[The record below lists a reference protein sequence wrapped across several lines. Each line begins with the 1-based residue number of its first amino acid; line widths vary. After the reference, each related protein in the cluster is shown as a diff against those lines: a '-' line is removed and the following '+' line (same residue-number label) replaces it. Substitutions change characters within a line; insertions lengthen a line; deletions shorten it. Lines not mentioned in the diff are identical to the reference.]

1 MTHSGIIQQI
11 LNESG
16 ISIPPPMKLAIAQIN
31 CIVGDLSGNA
41 GRILDYVRQARN
53 AGAGLVITPE
63 LALSGYPPEDLLL
76 REGFRRSCKNAL
88 AGLAK
93 EINGITLL
101 VGHPH
106 LAGNDLYNA
115 ASVIRDGK
123 IVTTYL
129 KYQLPNNSIFD
140 ERRYF
145 QPGFDPCIFDLEG
158 IKFGVNI
165 CQDIWQKDAAI
176 RARDAGADIL
186 LVLNASPYH
195 MRKQALRYQVV
206 RQCISETAMPIVYAN
221 LVGGQD
227 DLIFDGASFAM
238 NGKGELTHQFDEF
251 RETLAL
257 IELRN
262 GAPAHGTAAPPQT
275 LEASVYQALCLG
287 LKDYIGKN
295 GIPGVLLGLS
305 GGVDSALTM
314 VIAVD
319 ALGADKVRA
328 IMMPSQF
335 TADISLLD
343 ARMIAKTLGV
353 RYSELPIG
361 PVFGKFVDTLDKEF
375 AELSHQNRPD
385 ITEENLQAR
394 IRGSLL
400 MALSNKY
407 GSIVLTTGNKSEMA
421 VGYCT
426 LYGDMAGGF
435 AVLKDISKTMVYRLC
450 HYRNALGH
458 VIPERV
464 ISRAPSAEL
473 RPDQTDQDSLPPY
486 DVLDAIV
493 EAYMEYDLSLQEI
506 ISMNYA
512 EADVRRVVHL
522 IRQNEYKRRQSPPGI
537 RVTQR
542 GFGKDWR
549 YPITSKYRDDF

>member
-1 MTHSGIIQQI
+1 
-11 LNESG
+11 
-16 ISIPPPMKLAIAQIN
+16 MKLAIAQIN

-41 GRILDYVRQARN
+41 GKILDYVHQAKN

-76 REGFRRSCKNAL
+76 REGFRLGCRSTL
-88 AGLAK
+88 ADLAK
-93 EINGITLL
+93 EISGVTLL

-106 LAGNDLYNA
+106 LAGSNLYNA

-123 IVTTYL
+123 IIATYL
-129 KYQLPNNSIFD
+129 KYQLPTDTVFD

-145 QPGFDPCIFDLEG
+145 EPGSTPCIFNLEG

-165 CQDIWQKDAAI
+165 CQDIWQEDAAI
-176 RARDAGADIL
+176 RAKEAGAEVL

-195 MRKQALRYQVV
+195 MRKQALRYQIV
-206 RQCISETAMPIVYAN
+206 RRCISETAMSIVYAN

-227 DLIFDGASFAM
+227 ELIFDGASFAM
-238 NGKGELTHQFDEF
+238 NGKGELTHQFDGF
-251 RETLAL
+251 SETLGL
-257 IELRN
+257 IELQN
-262 GAPAHGTAAPPQT
+262 GAPVRGEIAPSQT

-295 GIPGVLLGLS
+295 GVPGVLLGLS

-314 VIAVD
+314 AIAVD

-343 ARMIAKTLGV
+343 ARAIARTLSV

-361 PVFGKFVDTLDKEF
+361 PVFGKFLDTLDREF
-375 AELSHQNRPD
+375 AELPHQNRPD
-385 ITEENLQAR
+385 VTEENLQAR

-407 GSIVLTTGNKSEMA
+407 GSIVLTTGNKSEIA

-493 EAYMEYDLSLQEI
+493 EAYMEHDLSLKEI
-506 ISMNYA
+506 IGMNYA

-522 IRQNEYKRRQSPPGI
+522 IRLSEYKRRQSPPGI

-549 YPITSKYRDDF
+549 YPITSKYRDEF

>member
-1 MTHSGIIQQI
+1 
-11 LNESG
+11 
-16 ISIPPPMKLAIAQIN
+16 
-31 CIVGDLSGNA
+31 
-41 GRILDYVRQARN
+41 
-53 AGAGLVITPE
+53 
-63 LALSGYPPEDLLL
+63 
-76 REGFRRSCKNAL
+76 
-88 AGLAK
+88 
-93 EINGITLL
+93 
-101 VGHPH
+101 
-106 LAGNDLYNA
+106 
-115 ASVIRDGK
+115 
-123 IVTTYL
+123 
-129 KYQLPNNSIFD
+129 
-140 ERRYF
+140 
-145 QPGFDPCIFDLEG
+145 
-158 IKFGVNI
+158 
-165 CQDIWQKDAAI
+165 
-176 RARDAGADIL
+176 
-186 LVLNASPYH
+186 
-195 MRKQALRYQVV
+195 
-206 RQCISETAMPIVYAN
+206 
-221 LVGGQD
+221 
-227 DLIFDGASFAM
+227 
-238 NGKGELTHQFDEF
+238 THQFDEF

-262 GAPAHGTAAPPQT
+262 GAPLHGTAAPPQT

-287 LKDYIGKN
+287 LRDYIGKN

-328 IMMPSQF
+328 VMMPSQF

-343 ARMIAKTLGV
+343 ARTIARTLGV

-361 PVFGKFVDTLDKEF
+361 SVFDKFVDTLDREF
-375 AELSHQNRPD
+375 AEVPHQNRPD

-394 IRGSLL
+394 IRGNQM

-407 GSIVLTTGNKSEMA
+407 GAIVLTTGNKSEMA

-435 AVLKDISKTMVYRLC
+435 AVLKDVSKTMVYRLC

-473 RPDQTDQDSLPPY
+473 RSDQTDQDSLPPY

-506 ISMNYA
+506 IGMNYA
-512 EADVRRVVHL
+512 EADVCRVVHL
-522 IRQNEYKRRQSPPGI
+522 IRQNEYKRRQSPPGV

>member
-1 MTHSGIIQQI
+1 
-11 LNESG
+11 
-16 ISIPPPMKLAIAQIN
+16 MKLAIAQIN

-41 GRILDYVRQARN
+41 GKILDYARQAGN
-53 AGAGLVITPE
+53 AGASLVITPE

-76 REGFRRSCKNAL
+76 REGFRRGCINTL
-88 AGLAK
+88 ADLAR

-106 LAGNDLYNA
+106 LVGNDLYNA

-176 RARDAGADIL
+176 RARDAGADVL

-227 DLIFDGASFAM
+227 DLVFDGASFAM

-262 GAPAHGTAAPPQT
+262 GAPLHGTAAPPQT

-287 LKDYIGKN
+287 LRDYIGKN

-328 IMMPSQF
+328 VMMPSQF

-343 ARMIAKTLGV
+343 ARTIARTLGV

-361 PVFGKFVDTLDKEF
+361 SVFDKFVDTLDREF
-375 AELSHQNRPD
+375 AELPHQNRPD

-394 IRGSLL
+394 IRGNLL

-407 GSIVLTTGNKSEMA
+407 GAIVLTTGNKSEMA

-435 AVLKDISKTMVYRLC
+435 AVLKDVSKTMVYRLC

-506 ISMNYA
+506 IGMNYA
-512 EADVRRVVHL
+512 EVDVCRVVHL

>member
-1 MTHSGIIQQI
+1 
-11 LNESG
+11 
-16 ISIPPPMKLAIAQIN
+16 MKLAIAQIN
-31 CIVGDLSGNA
+31 CIVGDLSGNT
-41 GRILDYVRQARN
+41 GKVLDYARRAKN
-53 AGAGLVITPE
+53 AGAKLVITPE
-63 LALSGYPPEDLLL
+63 LAVSGYPPEDLLL
-76 REGFRRSCKNAL
+76 REGFHLACRDAL
-88 AGLAK
+88 ADLAK
-93 EINGITLL
+93 EIYGITLL

-106 LAGNDLYNA
+106 VAGNNLYNA

-123 IVTTYL
+123 IIATYL
-129 KYQLPNNSIFD
+129 KNQLPNDSVFD

-145 QPGFDPCIFDLEG
+145 EPGCDSCIFNLEG

-165 CQDIWQKDAAI
+165 CQDIWQEDPAM
-176 RARDAGADIL
+176 RAREAGADVL

-195 MRKQALRYQVV
+195 MRKQVLRYQIV
-206 RQCISETAMPIVYAN
+206 RQCISETAIPIIYAN

-227 DLIFDGASFAM
+227 ELIFDGASFAM
-238 NGKGELTHQFDEF
+238 NDKGEVTHQFDEF
-251 RETLAL
+251 RETLGL
-257 IELRN
+257 VELQN
-262 GAPAHGTAAPPQT
+262 GAPVPGEIAPPQA

-295 GIPGVLLGLS
+295 GIRGVLLGLS

-314 VIAVD
+314 AIAVD
-319 ALGADKVRA
+319 ALGADTVQA
-328 IMMPSQF
+328 VMMPSRF
-335 TADISLLD
+335 TADISLSD
-343 ARMIAKTLGV
+343 ARTIAKTLNV

-361 PVFGKFVDTLDKEF
+361 PIFGKFGDTLEREF
-375 AELSHQNRPD
+375 REPQQQNTPD

-407 GSIVLTTGNKSEMA
+407 GSIVLTTGNKSEIA

-450 HYRNALGH
+450 RYRNTLGH

-486 DVLDAIV
+486 EVLDAIV
-493 EAYMEYDLSLQEI
+493 EAYVEHDISLQDI
-506 ISMNYA
+506 IGMNYA
-512 EADVRRVVHL
+512 EADVRRVVQL
-522 IRQNEYKRRQSPPGI
+522 IRLNEYKRRQSPPGI

-549 YPITSKYRDDF
+549 YPITSKYRDEF